1 MAEFEPP
8 TYEEY
13 KIANGFARFRY
24 KYGLFVTILCWICL
38 LYIIFYMVS
47 NTRELTADPLQYAV
61 EEMKLE
67 CRCIGLRNT
76 AVDFFINSTDKW
88 TLNSIKEFV
97 YEDINLSNIELD
109 K

>member
-13 KIANGFARFRY
+13 KKANEFARFRY
-24 KYGLFVTILCWICL
+24 KYGMLVTFLCWIGL
-38 LYIIFYMVS
+38 LFIIFYMVTNVRALS
-47 NTRELTADPLQYAV
+47 ADPLQYAV

-67 CRCIGLRNT
+67 CHCIGLRNT

-88 TLNSIKEFV
+88 TVVNEIV
-97 YEDINLSNIELD
+97 YNEINLSNIVLN